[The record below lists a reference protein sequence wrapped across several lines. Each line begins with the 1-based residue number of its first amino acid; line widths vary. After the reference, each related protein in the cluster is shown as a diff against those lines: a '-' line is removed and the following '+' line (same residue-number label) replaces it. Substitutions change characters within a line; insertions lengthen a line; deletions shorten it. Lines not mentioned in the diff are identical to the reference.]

1 MDCSGFTKTV
11 YWQQGLIIPRDASQQ
26 VHAGEN
32 VTYDDDLAGL
42 QAGDF
47 LFFGRYREDGSEKVT
62 HVGIYLGDGAFIH
75 SGSDNGANQIQ
86 QLLPGRPD
94 YAAHRRESL
103 LRARR
108 LQLGSPGVQPVA
120 EHPWYW

>member
-26 VHAGEN
+26 VHAGTD
-32 VTYDDDLAGL
+32 VTYDEELNGL
-42 QAGDF
+42 EAGDF
-47 LFFGRYREDGSEKVT
+47 LFFGRFREDGSEKIT
-62 HVGIYLGDGAFIH
+62 HVGIYLGDGSFIH
-75 SGSDNGANQIQ
+75 SGSDNGANRVQ
-86 QLLPGRPD
+86 QLIPWRPD

-103 LRARR
+103 MRARR
-108 LQLGSPGVQPVA
+108 MSVGATGVQEVA